1 MKKPADNILKRL
13 KGEQGGYNIPE
24 NYLENF
30 SMGPDAVSGLPQKSD
45 TGFVVPDGYFEH
57 FESKLLE
64 TNKKSEPK
72 SGFATPENY
81 FENFRVRT
89 DQENKKTKERSLPGK
104 FIFKIGYAA
113 VAASILLFFV
123 LNLPKDRNSENLAEL
138 NALDIESW
146 VYENAAQFNTDEITE
161 VFQQNEL
168 TLNSFDYDSEVNSY
182 LSEKDI
188 ESMLIQEEP

>member
-1 MKKPADNILKRL
+1 MKKPADNILKQL
-13 KGEQGGYNIPE
+13 KGDQGGFKIPE

-30 SMGPDAVSGLPQKSD
+30 SMGPDTVYGLPQKSD
-45 TGFVVPDGYFEH
+45 TGFVVPDGYFEQ
-57 FESKLLE
+57 FESKLI
-64 TNKKSEPK
+64 
-72 SGFATPENY
+72 TPENY
-81 FENFRVRT
+81 FENFRVKT
-89 DQENKKTKERSLPGK
+89 GQENKQTKMRSLPGK

-113 VAASILLFFV
+113 VAASILIFFV
-123 LNLPKDRNSENLAEL
+123 LNLPKESNSENLTEL
-138 NALDIESW
+138 NTLDIESW

>member
-1 MKKPADNILKRL
+1 MKKPADNLLKPL
-13 KGEQGGYNIPE
+13 KGDQGGYKIPE

-30 SMGPDAVSGLPQKSD
+30 SMGSDAVSGLPQKSD

-72 SGFATPENY
+72 SGFITPEDY
-81 FENFRVRT
+81 FENFRVKT
-89 DQENKKTKERSLPGK
+89 GQENKKTKVRSLSGK
-104 FIFKIGYAA
+104 LIFKIGYAA

-123 LNLPKDRNSENLAEL
+123 LNLPKESNSENLTEL
-138 NALDIESW
+138 NTLDIESW
-146 VYENAAQFNTDEITE
+146 VYENAAQFNTEEIAE

>member
-1 MKKPADNILKRL
+1 MKKPSDNLLKTL
-13 KGEQGGYNIPE
+13 KGDQGGYKIPE

-30 SMGPDAVSGLPQKSD
+30 SLNADSVSGPTQKTV

-57 FESKLLE
+57 FELKLLD

-72 SGFATPENY
+72 SGFEAPENY

-89 DQENKKTKERSLPGK
+89 DQENKKTLVRSLPGK
-104 FIFKIGYAA
+104 FIFKIGYAT

-123 LNLPKDRNSENLAEL
+123 LTLPKDRNSENLTEL

-146 VYENAAQFNTDEITE
+146 VYENAAQFNTDEIAE

>member
-1 MKKPADNILKRL
+1 MKKPADNILKHL
-13 KGEQGGYNIPE
+13 KGDQGGYKIPE

-30 SMGPDAVSGLPQKSD
+30 SMGPDIVSGLPQKSD

-81 FENFRVRT
+81 FENFRVRI
-89 DQENKKTKERSLPGK
+89 DQENKKTKVRSLPGK

-113 VAASILLFFV
+113 LAASLLLFFV
-123 LNLPKDRNSENLAEL
+123 LNLPKNKNSENLTEL
-138 NALDIESW
+138 NTLDIESW

>member
-1 MKKPADNILKRL
+1 MKKPADNILKQL
-13 KGEQGGYNIPE
+13 KGDQGGFKIPE

-30 SMGPDAVSGLPQKSD
+30 SMGPDTFSGLPQKSD

-57 FESKLLE
+57 FESKLLDA
-64 TNKKSEPK
+64 NKKSEPK
-72 SGFATPENY
+72 SGFITPENY
-81 FENFRVRT
+81 FENFRVNT
-89 DQENKKTKERSLPGK
+89 DQVNEKTKVRSLPGK
-104 FIFKIGYAA
+104 LIFKIGYAA

-123 LNLPKDRNSENLAEL
+123 LNLPKESNSENLTEL
-138 NALDIESW
+138 NTLDIESW
-146 VYENAAQFNTDEITE
+146 VYENAAQFNTDEIAE

>member
-13 KGEQGGYNIPE
+13 KGEQGGYKIPE

-72 SGFATPENY
+72 SGFVTPENY

-138 NALDIESW
+138 NTLDIESW

>member
-1 MKKPADNILKRL
+1 MKKPAENMLKQL
-13 KGEQGGYNIPE
+13 KSDQGGFKIPD

-30 SMGPDAVSGLPQKSD
+30 SMGPDTVSGLPQKSD

-64 TNKKSEPK
+64 TNKKNELK
-72 SGFATPENY
+72 SGFTTPENY
-81 FENFRVRT
+81 FENFRVNS
-89 DQENKKTKERSLPGK
+89 DQVNKKTKVRSLPGK

-113 VAASILLFFV
+113 AAASILLFFV
-123 LNLPKDRNSENLAEL
+123 LNLPKESNSENLTEL
-138 NALDIESW
+138 NTLDIESW
-146 VYENAAQFNTDEITE
+146 VYENAAQFNTDEIAE

>member
-13 KGEQGGYNIPE
+13 KGEQGGYKIPE

-138 NALDIESW
+138 NTLDIESW

>member
-1 MKKPADNILKRL
+1 MKKPADNILKQL
-13 KGEQGGYNIPE
+13 KGDQGGFKIPE

-30 SMGPDAVSGLPQKSD
+30 SMGPDTVSGLPQKSD
-45 TGFVVPDGYFEH
+45 TGFVVPDGYFEQ
-57 FESKLLE
+57 FESKLLDA
-64 TNKKSEPK
+64 NKKSEPK
-72 SGFATPENY
+72 SGYAIPKNY
-81 FENFRVRT
+81 FENFRVNT
-89 DQENKKTKERSLPGK
+89 DQVNKKTKVRSLPGK
-104 FIFKIGYAA
+104 FIFKIGYAT

-138 NALDIESW
+138 NTLDIESW
-146 VYENAAQFNTDEITE
+146 VYENAAQFNTDEIAD

>member
-1 MKKPADNILKRL
+1 MKKPADNILKQL
-13 KGEQGGYNIPE
+13 KGDQGGFKIPE

-30 SMGPDAVSGLPQKSD
+30 SMGPDTVYGLPQKSD
-45 TGFVVPDGYFEH
+45 TGFVVPDGYFEQ

-64 TNKKSEPK
+64 TNQKSEPK
-72 SGFATPENY
+72 SGFITPENY
-81 FENFRVRT
+81 FENFRVKT
-89 DQENKKTKERSLPGK
+89 GQENKQTKMRSLPGK

-113 VAASILLFFV
+113 VAASILIFFV
-123 LNLPKDRNSENLAEL
+123 LNLPKESNSENLTEL
-138 NALDIESW
+138 NTLDIESW

>member
-13 KGEQGGYNIPE
+13 KGEQGGYKIPE

-89 DQENKKTKERSLPGK
+89 DQENKKTLVRSLPGK
-104 FIFKIGYAA
+104 FIFKIGYAT

-123 LNLPKDRNSENLAEL
+123 LTLPKDRNSENLTEL

-146 VYENAAQFNTDEITE
+146 VYENAAQFNTDEIAE